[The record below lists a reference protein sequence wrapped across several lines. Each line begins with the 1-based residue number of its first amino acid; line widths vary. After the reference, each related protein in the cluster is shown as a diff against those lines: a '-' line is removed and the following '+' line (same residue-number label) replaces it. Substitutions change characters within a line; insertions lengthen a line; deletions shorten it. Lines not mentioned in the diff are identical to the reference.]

1 MFKELRSL
9 NKDDVISSAISGNIP
24 LAILIKE
31 FNGLK
36 YITNEITENSRVG
49 DLISAIENLPPADI
63 KNLQYNF
70 KRELNYI
77 NYDEVDNRDRTDS
90 DDALHDLKI
99 WTDSDDALH
108 DLKIW
113 VIKTVIKGFILISS
127 ILVIG
132 IVSDSIVNPE
142 KDNLKLIMEIFS
154 SYGSIL
160 NIALGMK

>member
-9 NKDDVISSAISGNIP
+9 NKDDIISSAISGNIP

-49 DLISAIENLPPADI
+49 DLINAIENLPPADI

-90 DDALHDLKI
+90 DDALH
-99 WTDSDDALH
+99 S
-108 DLKIW
+108 LKIW

-142 KDNLKLIMEIFS
+142 KDNLKLAIELFS

>member
-9 NKDDVISSAISGNIP
+9 NKDDIISSAISGNIP

-36 YITNEITENSRVG
+36 YVTNEITENSRVG
-49 DLISAIENLPPADI
+49 DLINAIENLPPADI

-77 NYDEVDNRDRTDS
+77 NYDEVGNRDRTDS
-90 DDALHDLKI
+90 DDALHN
-99 WTDSDDALH
+99 
-108 DLKIW
+108 LKIW
-113 VIKTVIKGFILISS
+113 VIKTVIKGYILISS

-142 KDNLKLIMEIFS
+142 KDNLKLAIELFS

>member
-9 NKDDVISSAISGNIP
+9 NKDDIISSAISGNIP

-49 DLISAIENLPPADI
+49 DLINAIENLPPADI

-77 NYDEVDNRDRTDS
+77 NYDEVDNRDR
-90 DDALHDLKI
+90 
-99 WTDSDDALH
+99 TDSDDALH

-142 KDNLKLIMEIFS
+142 KDNLKLAIELFS

>member
-9 NKDDVISSAISGNIP
+9 NKDDIISSAISGNIP

-36 YITNEITENSRVG
+36 YITNKITENSRVG
-49 DLISAIENLPPADI
+49 DLINAIENLPPADI

-90 DDALHDLKI
+90 DDALHV
-99 WTDSDDALH
+99 
-108 DLKIW
+108 LKIW

-142 KDNLKLIMEIFS
+142 KDNLKLAIELFS

>member
-9 NKDDVISSAISGNIP
+9 NEDDIISSAISGNIP

-49 DLISAIENLPPADI
+49 DLINAIENLPPADI

-77 NYDEVDNRDRTDS
+77 NYDEVDNRYRTGSGDT
-90 DDALHDLKI
+90 LHN
-99 WTDSDDALH
+99 
-108 DLKIW
+108 LKIW

-142 KDNLKLIMEIFS
+142 KDNLKLAIELFN

>member
-1 MFKELRSL
+1 MFKELRNL
-9 NKDDVISSAISGNIP
+9 NEDDIISSAISGNIP

-49 DLISAIENLPPADI
+49 DLINAIENLPPADI

-90 DDALHDLKI
+90 DDALH
-99 WTDSDDALH
+99 S
-108 DLKIW
+108 LKIW

-142 KDNLKLIMEIFS
+142 KDNLKLAIELFN

>member
-9 NKDDVISSAISGNIP
+9 NKDDIISSAISGNIP

-49 DLISAIENLPPADI
+49 DLINAIENLPPADI

-90 DDALHDLKI
+90 DDALHG
-99 WTDSDDALH
+99 
-108 DLKIW
+108 LKIW

-142 KDNLKLIMEIFS
+142 KDNLKLAIELFS

>member
-9 NKDDVISSAISGNIP
+9 NKDDIISSAISGNIP

-49 DLISAIENLPPADI
+49 DLINAIENLPPADI

-90 DDALHDLKI
+90 DDALHN
-99 WTDSDDALH
+99 
-108 DLKIW
+108 LKIW

-142 KDNLKLIMEIFS
+142 KDNLKLAIELFS

>member
-9 NKDDVISSAISGNIP
+9 NKDDIISSAISGNIP

-49 DLISAIENLPPADI
+49 DLINAIENLPPADI

-99 WTDSDDALH
+99 W
-108 DLKIW
+108 

-132 IVSDSIVNPE
+132 VIFDSIVNPE

>member
-1 MFKELRSL
+1 MIFKELRSL
-9 NKDDVISSAISGNIP
+9 DADDIISSTIPGNIP
-24 LAILIKE
+24 LSILIKE

-36 YITNEITENSRVG
+36 YVTNEITDNHRVG
-49 DLISAIENLPPADI
+49 DLVKAIEDLPPAEI

-77 NYDEVDNRDRTDS
+77 NYDGVSNKYKTEDNNT
-90 DDALHDLKI
+90 LHTLKVWI
-99 WTDSDDALH
+99 
-108 DLKIW
+108 
-113 VIKTVIKGFILISS
+113 VKTVIKGFILISS

-132 IVSDSIVNPE
+132 VVSDSIVNPE
-142 KDNLKLIMEIFS
+142 KDNIKLVMELFS

>member
-9 NKDDVISSAISGNIP
+9 NEDDIISSAISGNIP

-49 DLISAIENLPPADI
+49 DLINAIENLPPADI

-90 DDALHDLKI
+90 DDALHN
-99 WTDSDDALH
+99 
-108 DLKIW
+108 LKIW

-142 KDNLKLIMEIFS
+142 KDNLKLAIELFN

>member
-9 NKDDVISSAISGNIP
+9 NEDDIISSVISGNIP

-49 DLISAIENLPPADI
+49 DLINAIENLPPADI

-90 DDALHDLKI
+90 DDALHN
-99 WTDSDDALH
+99 
-108 DLKIW
+108 LKIW

-142 KDNLKLIMEIFS
+142 KDNLKLAIELFS

>member
-9 NKDDVISSAISGNIP
+9 NEDDIISSAISGNIP

-49 DLISAIENLPPADI
+49 DLINAIENLPPADV
-63 KNLQYNF
+63 KKLQYNF

-90 DDALHDLKI
+90 DDALHN
-99 WTDSDDALH
+99 
-108 DLKIW
+108 LKIW

-142 KDNLKLIMEIFS
+142 KDNLKLAIELFN

>member
-9 NKDDVISSAISGNIP
+9 NEDDIISSAISGNIP

-49 DLISAIENLPPADI
+49 DLINAIENLPPADI

-77 NYDEVDNRDRTDS
+77 NYDEVDNRDR
-90 DDALHDLKI
+90 
-99 WTDSDDALH
+99 TDSDDALH

-142 KDNLKLIMEIFS
+142 KDNLKLAIELFN

>member
-9 NKDDVISSAISGNIP
+9 NEDDIISSAISGNIP

-49 DLISAIENLPPADI
+49 DLINAIENLPPADI

-90 DDALHDLKI
+90 DDALHN
-99 WTDSDDALH
+99 
-108 DLKIW
+108 LKIW

-142 KDNLKLIMEIFS
+142 KDNLKLAIELFS

>member
-9 NKDDVISSAISGNIP
+9 NKDDIISSAISGNIP
-24 LAILIKE
+24 LTILIKE

-36 YITNEITENSRVG
+36 YVTNEITENSRVG
-49 DLISAIENLPPADI
+49 DLINAIENLPPADI
-63 KNLQYNF
+63 KILQYNF

-77 NYDEVDNRDRTDS
+77 NYDEVDNRDR
-90 DDALHDLKI
+90 
-99 WTDSDDALH
+99 TDSDDALH

-142 KDNLKLIMEIFS
+142 KDNLKLAIELFN

>member
-9 NKDDVISSAISGNIP
+9 NKDDIISSAISGNIP

-36 YITNEITENSRVG
+36 YVTNEITENSRVG
-49 DLISAIENLPPADI
+49 DLINAIENLPPADI

-90 DDALHDLKI
+90 DDALH
-99 WTDSDDALH
+99 S
-108 DLKIW
+108 LKIW
-113 VIKTVIKGFILISS
+113 VVKTVIKGFILISS

-142 KDNLKLIMEIFS
+142 KDNLKLAIELFS

>member
-9 NKDDVISSAISGNIP
+9 NEDDIISSVISGNIP

-90 DDALHDLKI
+90 DDALHN
-99 WTDSDDALH
+99 
-108 DLKIW
+108 LKIW

-142 KDNLKLIMEIFS
+142 KDNLKLAIELFS

>member
-9 NKDDVISSAISGNIP
+9 NEDDIISSAISGNIP

-36 YITNEITENSRVG
+36 YVTSEITENSRVG

-90 DDALHDLKI
+90 GDTLHN
-99 WTDSDDALH
+99 
-108 DLKIW
+108 LKIW

-142 KDNLKLIMEIFS
+142 KDNLKLAIELFN

>member
-9 NKDDVISSAISGNIP
+9 NEDDIISSAISGNIP

-49 DLISAIENLPPADI
+49 DLINAIENLPPADI

-77 NYDEVDNRDRTDS
+77 NYDEIDNRDRTDS
-90 DDALHDLKI
+90 DDALHN
-99 WTDSDDALH
+99 
-108 DLKIW
+108 LKIW

-127 ILVIG
+127 IFIIG

-142 KDNLKLIMEIFS
+142 KDNLKLAIELFS

>member
-9 NKDDVISSAISGNIP
+9 NEDDIISSAISGNIP

-36 YITNEITENSRVG
+36 YITNKITENSRVG

-90 DDALHDLKI
+90 DDALHN
-99 WTDSDDALH
+99 
-108 DLKIW
+108 LKIW

-142 KDNLKLIMEIFS
+142 KDNLKLAIELFS

>member
-9 NKDDVISSAISGNIP
+9 NKDDIISSAISGNIP

-36 YITNEITENSRVG
+36 YITNKITENSRVG
-49 DLISAIENLPPADI
+49 DLINAIENLPPADI

-77 NYDEVDNRDRTDS
+77 NYDEVDNRDR
-90 DDALHDLKI
+90 
-99 WTDSDDALH
+99 TDSDDALH

-142 KDNLKLIMEIFS
+142 KDNLKLAIELFS

>member
-9 NKDDVISSAISGNIP
+9 NEDDIISSAISGNIP

-36 YITNEITENSRVG
+36 YITNKITENSRVG
-49 DLISAIENLPPADI
+49 DLINAIENLPPADI

-77 NYDEVDNRDRTDS
+77 NYDEVDSRHRTDDEHS
-90 DDALHDLKI
+90 
-99 WTDSDDALH
+99 
-108 DLKIW
+108 LKIW
-113 VIKTVIKGFILISS
+113 VIKTVIKWFVLVSS
-127 ILVIG
+127 ILTIGVIF
-132 IVSDSIVNPE
+132 DSIVNPE
-142 KDNLKLIMEIFS
+142 KDNLKLAIELFS
-154 SYGSIL
+154 SYVSIL